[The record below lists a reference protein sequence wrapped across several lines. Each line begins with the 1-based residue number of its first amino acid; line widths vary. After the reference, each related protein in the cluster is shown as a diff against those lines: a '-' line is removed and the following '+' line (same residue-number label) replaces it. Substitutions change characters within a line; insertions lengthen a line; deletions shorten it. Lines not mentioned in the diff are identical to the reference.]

1 MTVQPFILTSKAI
14 RERRPYERVLVLSC
28 SRSGNTRK
36 LAGAVAEGVRT
47 VQGAQCMVKS
57 TSQVSR
63 EDFLACDALIA
74 GSAVSFGGMASEMKK
89 VFGEFAGVRKKN

>member
-1 MTVQPFILTSKAI
+1 MNVLIL
-14 RERRPYERVLVLSC
+14 YC

-57 TSQVSR
+57 TFQVSR